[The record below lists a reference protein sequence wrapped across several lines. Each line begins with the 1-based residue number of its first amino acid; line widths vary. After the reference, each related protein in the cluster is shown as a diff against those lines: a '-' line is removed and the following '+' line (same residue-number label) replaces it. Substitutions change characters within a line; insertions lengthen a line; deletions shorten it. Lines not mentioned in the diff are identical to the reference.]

1 VVVVTRRISLGRL
14 YLNLI
19 REGADVD
26 GCHGDEYD
34 RQVWRALE
42 IFNGGRYGPC

>member
-1 VVVVTRRISLGRL
+1 VIVVTRHISLGRL

-34 RQVWRALE
+34 RQVWRAL
-42 IFNGGRYGPC
+42 GRV